1 LCQNVLYKMFNFY
14 IPKIEQNVQLLSE
27 KIELIKA
34 GFMTSKMQNLFN
46 FYHQKLN

>member
-1 LCQNVLYKMFNFY
+1 MFNFY